1 MRATFRRSGSTT
13 ANPINE
19 QTLLTIS
26 NSWLVNAKRDS
37 VGVVS
42 IATSTALFVSRVGVV
57 RFRAYIIAL
66 TDEAYD
72 ETTLSS
78 VVSFFFFRWH
88 PAACIGKYFKR
99 PVGIHHTYGQ
109 LPPVGAS
116 EKLILS
122 NTGQTIVSQSHSRTS
137 GVPLSLI
144 RIFCSILARLRSTN
158 GTLCIWSDM
167 LIIASQHI
175 ILTLMVI
182 GPESVMNCILQA
194 LVSVKRCWSLVVAES
209 SRPIHQTPFQ
219 HHNCHASFF

>member
-42 IATSTALFVSRVGVV
+42 IATSTSLFVSRVGVV

-78 VVSFFFFRWH
+78 VVSFFFFR
-88 PAACIGKYFKR
+88 
-99 PVGIHHTYGQ
+99 
-109 LPPVGAS
+109 
-116 EKLILS
+116 
-122 NTGQTIVSQSHSRTS
+122 
-137 GVPLSLI
+137 
-144 RIFCSILARLRSTN
+144 
-158 GTLCIWSDM
+158 
-167 LIIASQHI
+167 
-175 ILTLMVI
+175 
-182 GPESVMNCILQA
+182 
-194 LVSVKRCWSLVVAES
+194 
-209 SRPIHQTPFQ
+209 
-219 HHNCHASFF
+219 